1 MNFHFSD
8 LTKTVV
14 VISVLLADTLCIIPD
29 LLTLLSLF
37 AWVIGSNQNSSLSQ
51 TRSREH

>member
-37 AWVIGSNQNSSLSQ
+37 AWVESKLLFEPNAV
-51 TRSREH
+51 T